1 LEVSRTAWVQAPWRF
16 RVLRVFRWTG
26 CLMAFVLAG
35 GGCSGAK
42 VTTKASEEL
51 PRYTVNRLAL
61 VPLTAIATPQAR
73 EQSQPYLSTPQS
85 VSRSDISVSVPSN
98 AEPLPRQTVTVPAF
112 AAEKVT
118 ELFWN
123 RLQKKEGLQVVA
135 GAETAKAVGLGPDAD
150 LQTVGATVA
159 RKLNADAA
167 LVGQVRVWQER
178 VGSRLGAS
186 PPASVGFEV
195 KAVASDGQVLWV
207 GNYYEQQRPMGE
219 DLLGFI
225 QRKGAFVTA
234 EELAEYGVEEL
245 LEKLPFGT
253 GRSR

>member
-1 LEVSRTAWVQAPWRF
+1 MIGLARMQEPRALQW
-16 RVLRVFRWTG
+16 
-26 CLMAFVLAG
+26 MACMMALALAG
-35 GGCSGAK
+35 AGCSGAK
-42 VTTKASEEL
+42 VTTKASDEL

-61 VPLTAIATPQAR
+61 VPFTAIATPQAL
-73 EQSQPYLSTPQS
+73 EPGQPYLSTPQS

-98 AEPLPRQTVTVPAF
+98 AEPLPRQTVTVPTF

-123 RLQKKEGLQVVA
+123 RLQKREGLEVIA
-135 GAETAKAVGLGPDAD
+135 GAEAAKALGLGPDAN
-150 LQTVGATVA
+150 LQAIGAAVA
-159 RKLNADAA
+159 KKLNADAA

-178 VGSRLGAS
+178 VGSRLGAN

-195 KAVASDGQVLWV
+195 KLVASDGQLLWV

-234 EELAEYGVEEL
+234 EELATYGVEEV
-245 LEKLPFGT
+245 LEKFPFGT
-253 GRSR
+253 GGST